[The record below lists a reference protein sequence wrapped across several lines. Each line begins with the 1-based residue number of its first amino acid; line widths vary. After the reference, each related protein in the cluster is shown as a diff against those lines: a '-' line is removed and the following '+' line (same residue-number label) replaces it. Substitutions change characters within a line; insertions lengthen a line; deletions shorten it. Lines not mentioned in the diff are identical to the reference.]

1 MAVDLLSLANLSL
14 LTDKGKSLTDGAV
27 NELDILD
34 KLEEYKERYPDL
46 DLNTITNE
54 VQT

>member
-27 NELDILD
+27 NELDVLD
-34 KLEEYKERYPDL
+34 KL
-46 DLNTITNE
+46 
-54 VQT
+54 